1 MTLPQRKEKSEDG
14 GFHRPRGILIFF
26 GLGMTLTGLDVLAH
40 EGFSRLRG
48 GRIGLVTH
56 SAAVDRRFQQAI
68 DLLAAA
74 EGIDLV
80 AVFGP
85 EHGLHGQAQ
94 DLESVT
100 DAETMR
106 RRSSVNS

>member
-1 MTLPQRKEKSEDG
+1 MPLPQRKEKREDG

-56 SAAVDRRFQQAI
+56 SAAVDRAVQPALPCGAGRQGHALVGAVI
-68 DLLAAA
+68 DPHV
-74 EGIDLV
+74 LV
-80 AVFGP
+80 LHDAV
-85 EHGLHGQAQ
+85 LS
-94 DLESVT
+94 LMMV
-100 DAETMR
+100 
-106 RRSSVNS
+106 